1 MNTLTHSLGLF
12 ATQPIDHPEKEV
24 ALEIAKTGFIDTV
37 ATMFAGSSEPVVNIL
52 VNHYGQFA
60 SSLKEAP
67 VPFSGALMSSQ
78 FAACISGTSAHAL
91 DFDDVALSGHPSTVL
106 VPAIL
111 AEGHLCG
118 VSGREALEAY
128 LVGYEVWAHLI
139 AKEPDQY
146 HIKGWHPTG
155 VMGTVG
161 AAAAIA
167 RIRKLDPQ
175 TACTALSIAASMAS
189 GLVANFGS
197 MTKPLHAGRAA
208 ANAIEAVRL
217 AQAGLTASSDIFEH
231 PAGFLYALSPN
242 NLVNLSSSAEPIG
255 KNLHIVG
262 AGLCIKQYPVC
273 YSGHRSI
280 DAILDLMKKHDVK
293 LDEIKKITATIGKA
307 QASMLRNHTP
317 QTGLEAKFSLE
328 FAIACALLEQ
338 RVGLNELTDEFVQRP
353 QVQAIF
359 SKVKI
364 EITDLSCPIEP
375 AFSYSD
381 RVVIEL
387 VNNKLLDSGEIR
399 FAKGNSKN
407 PLTMDELKT
416 KFMECLKVF
425 QTNAKGSQI
434 NADLLFSKLNNL
446 NSLKS
451 LGSLWTN

>member
-1 MNTLTHSLGLF
+1 MNTLTQSLGIF
-12 ATQPIDHPEKEV
+12 ATQPIDHPQKEA
-24 ALEIAKTGFIDTV
+24 ALEIAKTGFIDTI

-52 VNHYGQFA
+52 EKHYAQFA

-67 VPFSGALMSSQ
+67 VPFSGEMISSQ
-78 FAACISGTSAHAL
+78 FAACISATSGHAL

-111 AEGHLCG
+111 AEGYLCG

-128 LVGYEVWAHLI
+128 LVGYEVWANLI
-139 AKEPDQY
+139 SKEPDQY

-175 TACTALSIAASMAS
+175 TASTALSIAASMAS

-208 ANAIEAVRL
+208 ANGIEAVRL
-217 AQAGLTASSDIFEH
+217 AEAGLTASSDIFEH
-231 PAGFLYALSPN
+231 PAGFLYALSPK
-242 NLVNLSSSAEPIG
+242 NLVNLSNSAKPIG
-255 KNLHIVG
+255 EQLHIVG

-273 YSGHRSI
+273 YSGHRTI
-280 DAILDLMKKHDVK
+280 DAILDLVKKHDVK
-293 LDEIKKITATIGKA
+293 LDEIKQITATIGKA
-307 QASMLRNHTP
+307 QASMLRNHKP
-317 QTGLEAKFSLE
+317 KTGLEAKFSLE
-328 FAIACALLEQ
+328 FAVACALLEQ
-338 RVGLNELTDEFVQRP
+338 RVGLSELTDEFVLRP
-353 QVQAIF
+353 QVQAMF

-364 EITDLSCPIEP
+364 EITDVSCPIEP
-375 AFSYSD
+375 AFSYAD
-381 RVVIEL
+381 RITIEL
-387 VNNKLLDSGEIR
+387 VNNKQLDSGEIR

-407 PLTMDELKT
+407 PLTMEELKA
-416 KFMECLKVF
+416 KFMSCFKVF

-434 NADLLFSKLNNL
+434 NADLLFSKLNDL
-446 NSLKS
+446 NSLQS
-451 LGSLWTN
+451 LSNLWTI